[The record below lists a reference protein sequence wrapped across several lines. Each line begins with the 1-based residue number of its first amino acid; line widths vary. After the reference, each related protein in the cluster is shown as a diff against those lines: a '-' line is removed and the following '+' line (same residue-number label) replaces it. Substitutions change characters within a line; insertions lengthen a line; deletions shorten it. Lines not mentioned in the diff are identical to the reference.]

1 MTGDFLFFSR
11 QINAESIFLQED
23 ESKHCISVLRRKN
36 GDIIKVADGLG
47 HIYEAQIINDHPKK
61 CEAKIISTQY
71 FNATQPKIHL
81 AIAPTKSMDRIEW
94 VIEKLTEIGVN
105 EFSFIICDRSER
117 RELKMERVEK
127 IVLSAFKQSKQFW
140 IPKINPPQKLKDFA
154 KNLPSGQKFV
164 GYCETGN
171 EEFITK
177 LIDPT
182 ENLLVLIGPEGD
194 FSENEIK
201 LLSEN
206 GVIPVSLGKTRLRTE
221 TAALVAGTLFLILNN
236 E

>member
-36 GDIIKVADGLG
+36 GDIIQVADGQG

-61 CEAKIISTQY
+61 CEAKIISTQ
-71 FNATQPKIHL
+71 FFEANKPKTHI

-94 VIEKLTEIGVN
+94 ALEKLTEIGID
-105 EFSFIICDRSER
+105 EFSFIICERSER
-117 RELKMERVEK
+117 KEIKMERVEK
-127 IVLSAFKQSKQFW
+127 IVLSAFKQSKRFW
-140 IPKINPPQKLKDFA
+140 MPKINPAQKLKDFV

-171 EEFITK
+171 EEFFTK
-177 LIDPT
+177 LIKPHED
-182 ENLLVLIGPEGD
+182 LLIFIGPEGD

-201 LLSEN
+201 ILSEN
-206 GVIPVSLGKTRLRTE
+206 GVIPVSLGKSRLRTE

-236 E
+236 D